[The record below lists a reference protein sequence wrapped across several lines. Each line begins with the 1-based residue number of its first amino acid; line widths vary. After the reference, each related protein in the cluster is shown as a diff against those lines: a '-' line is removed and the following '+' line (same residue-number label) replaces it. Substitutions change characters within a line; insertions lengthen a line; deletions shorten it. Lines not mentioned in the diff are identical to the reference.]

1 MTITLKHEEIGTRSQ
16 RITKTKPFINKYKN
30 GVEKEGIWEGIN
42 FPPDK
47 DNWKKFQKNNPTIAL
62 NVLYAKKEKYIS
74 SLCFK
79 T

>member
-1 MTITLKHEEIGTRSQ
+1 MTIILKHEEIGKHSQ
-16 RITKTKPFINKYKN
+16 RITKTKPFIDRYKN

-47 DNWKKFQKNNPTIAL
+47 DYWKKFQKNNPTIAL
-62 NVLYAKKEKYIS
+62 NVLYAKKEKNIS